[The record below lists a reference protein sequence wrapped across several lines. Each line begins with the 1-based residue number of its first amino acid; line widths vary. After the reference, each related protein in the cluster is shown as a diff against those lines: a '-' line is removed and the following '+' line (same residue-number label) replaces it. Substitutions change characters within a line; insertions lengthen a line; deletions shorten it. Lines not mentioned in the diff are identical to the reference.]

1 MLRIPGLKRLD
12 RYEEANYPGENG
24 EGLLGVSEK
33 RVEDSGLDSVNC
45 ERGEDHVRKRQKN
58 VLKFEWSNSEDTTRF
73 ESNDLYKNRLDID
86 KLQRKKQRRSG
97 DLYMAKEYECR
108 ENKTR
113 SLSGDESRSYKR
125 LLGSDNEIF
134 VVDKMELK
142 YDQMTER
149 DWKIFRED
157 NSINVKG
164 LNVVNPI
171 RNWDDCIYIGVN
183 KSLVRNIKYDKPTPI
198 QMQCIPIGI
207 SGRDMIGIA
216 ETGSGKTVAFL
227 VPLLNYVS
235 KFPRIDHNTSQNG
248 PYGLILAPAR
258 ELALQIEEEAQKLT
272 STNVSYSLNIRTLS
286 IVGGRN
292 IEQQAFTLRK
302 GVEIIIATPGRMK
315 DCLEKAF
322 TVLSQCFYLVLD
334 EADRMIDLGFQEPLN
349 YILDQM
355 PPIKNKRVT
364 HMFSAT
370 MQKELETIAKKYLN
384 SPINVTIGDIG
395 VGKKSIQQILNF
407 IPENKKKPTLINTL
421 NNKELSTPPIM
432 IFLNQKKMVDI
443 ICREITSHGFR
454 AISLH
459 GGKMQETR
467 ENNLNQ
473 FKSGIYDILVSTD
486 VAGRGIDISNVN
498 LVINYDLPKTIET
511 YTHRIGRTGR
521 AGKNGI
527 AISFVTPEDSGLYS
541 DLKKFLISTNNIVP
555 NELKNI

>member
-1 MLRIPGLKRLD
+1 MLRIPGLKRLE
-12 RYEEANYPGENG
+12 RYERNPDGSENEEGEI
-24 EGLLGVSEK
+24 GVSEGK
-33 RVEDSGLDSVNC
+33 TYDFKFNNTNDEQSIEDYN
-45 ERGEDHVRKRQKN
+45 RKRQKN
-58 VLKFEWSNSEDTTRF
+58 VLKFEWSNIEDTARF
-73 ESNDLYKNRLDID
+73 ESNSLYKNRLDVDKFLRRKQRKSSNLDAIIASDNTRNKYKDEFSID
-86 KLQRKKQRRSG
+86 K
-97 DLYMAKEYECR
+97 
-108 ENKTR
+108 ENPM
-113 SLSGDESRSYKR
+113 L
-125 LLGSDNEIF
+125 
-134 VVDKMELK
+134 DKIELE
-142 YDQMTER
+142 YDQITER
-149 DWKIFRED
+149 GWKIFRED

-164 LNVVNPI
+164 QNVVNPI
-171 RNWDDCIYIGVN
+171 RNWNDCIYIGVN
-183 KSLVRNIKYDKPTPI
+183 VDLVKNIKYDKPTPI

-227 VPLLNYVS
+227 IPLLNYVS
-235 KFPRIDHNTSQNG
+235 KLPRLDYNTCQDG

-272 STNVSYSLNIRTLS
+272 CKNVNYPLGIRTLS

-302 GVEIIIATPGRMK
+302 GIEIIIATPGRMK

-322 TVLSQCFYLVLD
+322 TVLSQCFYIVLD
-334 EADRMIDLGFQEPLN
+334 EADRMIDLGFQETLN
-349 YILDQM
+349 YILDQI
-355 PPIKNKRVT
+355 PPIKDKRVT

-370 MQKELETIAKKYLN
+370 MQKELEIIAKRYLN
-384 SPINVTIGDIG
+384 SPISVTIGDVG

-407 IPENKKKPTLINTL
+407 ITENKKKSTLINTL
-421 NNKELSTPPIM
+421 NNKELAVPPIM

-443 ICREITSHGFR
+443 ICREITSHGFK

-459 GGKMQETR
+459 GGKIQETR

-473 FKSGIYDILVSTD
+473 FKNGVYDILVSTD

-498 LVINYDLPKTIET
+498 LVINYDLPKTIEA

-527 AISFVTPEDSGLYS
+527 AISFVTPEDSGLYT

-555 NELKNI
+555 NELKNV